1 MVYII
6 ASIFFLLAL
15 YTVIPYGLSR
25 GLGWKVMKRVE
36 SPTDIAF
43 TFDDG
48 PDPTYTPVLLDVLKE
63 NGVKA
68 TFFVVGS
75 KAEKNPDIIRRMH
88 MEGHLL
94 GIHNYEHTSNWLMSP
109 WKVKKGIEKTAAIIE
124 EITGERTVYYR
135 PPWGILNLIDF
146 IKKSR
151 YFIILWSISAEDWK
165 TSGGSD
171 KIRRA
176 LSGIKGGDVVLLHDC
191 GDTPGADIE
200 APAITIEALK
210 DVLPAVKAKG
220 YTCVRVDEMR

>member
-1 MVYII
+1 
-6 ASIFFLLAL
+6 
-15 YTVIPYGLSR
+15 
-25 GLGWKVMKRVE
+25 MKE
-36 SPTDIAF
+36 
-43 TFDDG
+43 
-48 PDPTYTPVLLDVLKE
+48 
-63 NGVKA
+63 
-68 TFFVVGS
+68 
-75 KAEKNPDIIRRMH
+75 
-88 MEGHLL
+88 
-94 GIHNYEHTSNWLMSP
+94 
-109 WKVKKGIEKTAAIIE
+109 GIEKTAAIIE

-146 IKKSR
+146 IKNSR
-151 YFIILWSISAEDWK
+151 YRIILWSISAEDWK

-210 DVLPAVKAKG
+210 DVLPAIKAKG